1 MAAKLLRL
9 GWERQPVGPAGIN
22 WGHPR
27 AEGLAF
33 FAPLSAAH
41 GTRDLVAEQLGTRTG
56 LETYLPSQAGAIH
69 HLFGTSNFVDFPEM
83 PASIGGTTP
92 VTFAWTQE
100 PRATSAYSTVL
111 AFTATGVANGFAIFL
126 SSSDPGYHF
135 TAGPR
140 NSGNV
145 ANFSSAIGAVTN
157 EVLDRYV
164 LTVSGGVTSN
174 TVSQYT
180 LWRNGVR
187 YTTASA
193 TSYSTSTSTGLR
205 VGALQDNSNP
215 WEGLIGDLRMWS
227 RVLSDGEAEAESTLP
242 EAYALYAPQ
251 RIWVPSSAIGGSFSA
266 TGALTADAA
275 TLSGTAA
282 HLTLHPS
289 SGALSAQAATLAGT
303 ATHLTL
309 HTSSGALSA
318 DAATVAGSAALTST
332 GSFSAAGSLS
342 ADAATLAGTATH
354 LTLHTS
360 TGALAA
366 DAATL
371 AGTAAHLTLHT
382 STGGLSAG
390 SAAVSGV
397 AVHSGPGAVEDTR
410 PQGAGRPRRQVRRV
424 VVEIDGKD
432 FIVNSEEEA
441 IALLDK
447 AKEEAEAL
455 AKVQVQRAAKATVRK
470 PRKVIADARKTLAV
484 PTIKAPGLE
493 EYVSKIMDDI
503 RDTYA
508 SSMRTIEVAALLRK
522 RDRDEEDDEE
532 ILMLIA

>member
-1 MAAKLLRL
+1 MFPEALPWVQRPEPGEYPPLRDRYQSAIVAAYLTGRRSRSFGSIPLQFSVGTEPTYRVGARGTEAYFDAVL
-9 GWERQPVGPAGIN
+9 SQYLQASVSIPVGTQFSVIV
-22 WGHPR
+22 GHTPGFVNVGYAR
-27 AEGLAF
+27 LADTDFASAWYLGSNTSGGQYAWIVNNSSLEGCIGG
-33 FAPLSAAH
+33 SQTV
-41 GTRDLVAEQLGTRTG
+41 GVRDLVIGTFRAGTRSLYVNGRLVASAAATAPTAALKTLTIG
-56 LETYLPSQAGAIH
+56 RQSGSSSGYWVGSVDSLIVLPFAMSAAMVADYAADE
-69 HLFGTSNFVDFPEM
+69 L
-83 PASIGGTTP
+83 SI
-92 VTFAWTQE
+92 FE
-100 PRATSAYSTVL
+100 PRRFFVPA
-111 AFTATGVANGFAIFL
+111 VAA
-126 SSSDPGYHF
+126 
-135 TAGPR
+135 A
-140 NSGNV
+140 
-145 ANFSSAIGAVTN
+145 
-157 EVLDRYV
+157 
-164 LTVSGGVTSN
+164 
-174 TVSQYT
+174 
-180 LWRNGVR
+180 
-187 YTTASA
+187 
-193 TSYSTSTSTGLR
+193 
-205 VGALQDNSNP
+205 
-215 WEGLIGDLRMWS
+215 
-227 RVLSDGEAEAESTLP
+227 
-242 EAYALYAPQ
+242 
-251 RIWVPSSAIGGSFSA
+251 GSFSA
-266 TGALTADAA
+266 TGALTAGAA

-332 GSFSAAGSLS
+332 GSFSATGSLS

-390 SAAVSGV
+390 SATVSGV

-432 FIVNSEEEA
+432 FIVNNEEEA

-532 ILMLIA
+532 VLMLIA